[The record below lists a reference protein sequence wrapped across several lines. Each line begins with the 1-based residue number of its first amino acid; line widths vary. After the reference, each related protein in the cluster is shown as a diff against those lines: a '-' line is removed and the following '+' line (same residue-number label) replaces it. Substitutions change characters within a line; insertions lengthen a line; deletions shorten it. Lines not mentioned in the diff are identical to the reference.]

1 MLHLPD
7 PIIAIFIHFQPL
19 FTTPSY
25 RKMLW
30 LVTGTLL
37 AHGNRT
43 VTAALKMLGFSQE
56 PTWSK
61 YHHLLNRAKWSALQ
75 ASAIL
80 VRLLVTTFVA
90 PDAPLEVVMDETLER
105 RWGQNIKKRGH
116 WRDSLAS
123 SHGRNVTT
131 SGLRWL
137 VTGLLLKLPFSNRL
151 WALPFLSV
159 LLTTPKVSE
168 KLNLPHRTPVDRAA
182 QIIGWLRRTFP
193 KRALK
198 LIGDGAYGSIQLGL
212 ACKRHNTSLI
222 SLLRMD
228 ARLFSPPSP
237 RNAKTRGRSRVVGE
251 RLPTP
256 AALAKDLTQ
265 NWELCEVAWYGGARR
280 QMYLLSGVAL
290 WYSTGFAPL
299 QIRWVLVRDPKA
311 KLKTMAYF
319 STEVSMSS
327 QSIVADFVKRW
338 NIEVT
343 FEESRAHLGVETQ
356 RQFNDL
362 AIERT
367 TPILF
372 GMYSLVCLFANAL
385 HPSGEIPLM
394 ETAWYSKTSATFSDL
409 LAAVRKGFWG
419 EFNFQTMPS
428 QPEICL
434 VPKSVLDRLAYAA
447 CY

>member
-19 FTTPSY
+19 FTAPSY

-43 VTAALKMLGFSQE
+43 VTAALKMLGFSQA

-75 ASAIL
+75 AWAIL
-80 VRLLVTTFVA
+80 VRLLVTTFLA
-90 PDAPLEVVMDETLER
+90 PTAPLEVVMDETLER

-137 VTGLLLKLPFSNRL
+137 VAGLLIKLPFSSRL

-182 QIIGWLRRTFP
+182 QIIGWLRRIFP
-193 KRALK
+193 KRVLK

-212 ACKRHNTSLI
+212 ACKRHNATLI

-228 ARLFSPPSP
+228 ARLFSPPPS
-237 RNAKTRGRSRVVGE
+237 RTTQTKGRTRVVGE

-256 AALAKDLTQ
+256 QALSHDHAQK
-265 NWELCEVAWYGGARR
+265 WELCEVEWYGGARR
-280 QMYLLSGVAL
+280 QMYLLSGIAL

-299 QIRWVLVRDPKA
+299 QIRYVLVRDPKA

-319 STEVSMSS
+319 STDVSMSS

-356 RQFNDL
+356 RQFSHL

-367 TPILF
+367 TPLLL
-372 GMYSLVCLFANAL
+372 GMYSLVCLFANAM
-385 HPSGEIPLM
+385 HPAGEIPVM
-394 ETAWYSKTSATFSDL
+394 QTAWYAKSSATFIDL
-409 LAAVRKGFWG
+409 LAAVRKAFWG
-419 EFNFQTMPS
+419 DFNFQTMPA